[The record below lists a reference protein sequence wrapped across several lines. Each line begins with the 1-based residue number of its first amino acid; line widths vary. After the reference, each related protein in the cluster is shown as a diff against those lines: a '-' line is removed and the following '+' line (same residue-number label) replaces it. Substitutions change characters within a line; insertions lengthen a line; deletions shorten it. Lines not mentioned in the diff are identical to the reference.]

1 MSSDFSH
8 SITISYRSYV
18 TDCIFIPLGGDGGI
32 TGGGTSFLTIGSGD
46 GGGCG
51 GGELAHLHKT
61 KTRMYHKKRC
71 LIKLLLLKITMTFH
85 LPLNQ

>member
-1 MSSDFSH
+1 
-8 SITISYRSYV
+8 
-18 TDCIFIPLGGDGGI
+18 LGGDGGVN
-32 TGGGTSFLTIGSGD
+32 GGGSCFLTTGLSDVG